1 MFVSAGFISSVSRC
15 RIRASLWQA
24 FEAKPTQHSTVLFA
38 HIPTRTFKAASR
50 LFERANV
57 LREVTIEL
65 MCNALDNLKNA
76 DTLRE
81 KTEKYKKVMLQ
92 DARTK
97 EIFRELDRFI
107 MLMSVLST
115 LLLESIRPVFM
126 IVSDVIHGHP
136 ESAEYFKDSVSFKSL
151 SLAIRDLGRDKRTID
166 VPLGFLLSM
175 LLIDFAL
182 SDFRRSGV
190 FPWPKVDTKI
200 QEFETHLTGPDAMR
214 LLWGSVL
221 HLVDIMRY
229 AVYKLFEL
237 LCASCHHNHATL
249 STMHMGLIESF
260 LSQYFQLR
268 DDI

>member
-1 MFVSAGFISSVSRC
+1 
-15 RIRASLWQA
+15 
-24 FEAKPTQHSTVLFA
+24 
-38 HIPTRTFKAASR
+38 
-50 LFERANV
+50 
-57 LREVTIEL
+57 
-65 MCNALDNLKNA
+65 
-76 DTLRE
+76 
-81 KTEKYKKVMLQ
+81 MLQ

-115 LLLESIRPVFM
+115 LRVAQDRCIHEPEAQILLEVLESIRPVFM

-136 ESAEYFKDSVSFKSL
+136 ESAEYFKVRVLITCEIRTTVTLCQDSVSFKSL

-221 HLVDIMRY
+221 RLVDIMRY

-249 STMHMGLIESF
+249 STMHMGLVESF